1 MFTIFCVFL
10 QFSEWVISHSGT
22 AQPSPQPSRGIT
34 SRNSRCSR
42 TFKYCE
48 YLEKSFPHSFLDI
61 LNAPLLQEP
70 WRESFQKH
78 RLWGRQPS
86 PLPVIKYDISAFWLV
101 NKHDASNWLLTL
113 TSSAICSAVFPFS
126 SSALRSIL
134 LSTSSLAIS
143 PNPLAAAQW
152 SGVLLFQSAWKL
164 FKFRSMSSWRCF
176 YQANVGTL
184 LDKSLDCLQLW
195 SKEE

>member
-48 YLEKSFPHSFLDI
+48 YLEKKFSSLLPRYFERTFAAGALAGIFPEAQALRK
-61 LNAPLLQEP
+61 AA
-70 WRESFQKH
+70 
-78 RLWGRQPS
+78 
-86 PLPVIKYDISAFWLV
+86 ISSSCYEILV
-101 NKHDASNWLLTL
+101 NKHDASDWLLTL

-152 SGVLLFQSAWKL
+152 SGVLLFQSA
-164 FKFRSMSSWRCF
+164 
-176 YQANVGTL
+176 
-184 LDKSLDCLQLW
+184 
-195 SKEE
+195 